1 VKSASLFFSSTTWRR
16 AAVAS
21 TARPITAPRNAS
33 SSGGAA
39 SVHSIVCAAISDAQ
53 NSNELERV
61 KWRVVGSHD
70 QRSE

>member
-21 TARPITAPRNAS
+21 TARPITAPRNA